1 MEDITLIFY
10 FLKAIERQ
18 GNTFCV
24 ALINSIAR
32 LNLIRQVKV
41 KYLFLKK
48 KGKILM
54 MEEYPNFI
62 IQNLLT
68 NKNKLKKKNEK
79 IITYHS
85 TFYKNLSLEL
95 VPVLWR
101 NFGQLG
107 T

>member
-68 NKNKLKKKNEK
+68 NKNKLKKKMKRLSRIIQLFIK
-79 IITYHS
+79 IS
-85 TFYKNLSLEL
+85 RWN
-95 VPVLWR
+95 
-101 NFGQLG
+101 
-107 T
+107 

>member
-68 NKNKLKKKNEK
+68 NKNKLKKKMKRLSRIIQLFIK
-79 IITYHS
+79 IYR
-85 TFYKNLSLEL
+85 
-95 VPVLWR
+95 WD
-101 NFGQLG
+101 
-107 T
+107 

>member
-68 NKNKLKKKNEK
+68 NKNKLKKKMKRLSRIIQLFIK
-79 IITYHS
+79 IS
-85 TFYKNLSLEL
+85 R
-95 VPVLWR
+95 WD
-101 NFGQLG
+101 
-107 T
+107 